1 MKTAWTKGLKG
12 EQLSEMKVVFLQNNI
27 LRTRTL
33 ELLNEKLENSRKQRV
48 LSDSYES
55 PNWAYKQAD
64 ASGYERALL
73 EIMSLFTV

>member
-12 EQLSEMKVVFLQNNI
+12 EQLSEMKVVFLQNNT

-33 ELLNEKLENSRKQRV
+33 ALLNEKLENSRKQRV
-48 LSDSYES
+48 LSESYES